1 LEITLE
7 TISLIVIALTSI
19 IVVGS
24 IVFEVL
30 PTQMKIME
38 PGIMVRVEDSEF
50 SQNRTWF
57 IISITSDSEIQN
69 ITVMKTNGSPCNVSE
84 ISYTERTVKLFGYC
98 DGNLRGDVVII
109 AVNVG
114 KHVFQYNVGL

>member
-1 LEITLE
+1 MEVTLE

-30 PTQMKIME
+30 PAQMKIME

-57 IISITSDSEIQN
+57 ILSVTSDSEIQN
-69 ITVMKTNGSPCNVSE
+69 TTVMKADGSPCNVSE
-84 ISYTERTVKLFGYC
+84 IAYTEKTVKLFGFC
-98 DGNLRGDVVII
+98 EGDLRGDVVII
-109 AVNVG
+109 AVRVG
-114 KHVFQYNVGL
+114 EHIFQYNVGL

>member
-1 LEITLE
+1 MEITLE

>member
-1 LEITLE
+1 MEITLE

-57 IISITSDSEIQN
+57 ILSITSDSEIQN
-69 ITVMKTNGSPCNVSE
+69 ITVMKVNGSLCNVTE
-84 ISYTERTVKLFGYC
+84 ISYTERTIKLFGYC
-98 DGNLRGDVVII
+98 YGNLRGDVVII

-114 KHVFQYNVGL
+114 EHVFQYNAGL

>member
-1 LEITLE
+1 MEVTLE

-30 PTQMKIME
+30 PAQMKIME

-50 SQNRTWF
+50 VLNRTWF
-57 IISITSDSEIQN
+57 ILSITSDGEIQN
-69 ITVMKTNGSPCNVSE
+69 ITIMKANGSPCNVSE
-84 ISYTERTVKLFGYC
+84 IPYTERTVKLFGYC

-109 AVNVG
+109 VVNVG
-114 KHVFQYNVGL
+114 EHTFQYNAGL

>member
-1 LEITLE
+1 MEVTLE

-30 PTQMKIME
+30 PAQMKIME

-57 IISITSDSEIQN
+57 ILSVTSDGEIQN
-69 ITVMKTNGSPCNVSE
+69 ITVMKVNGSLCNVSK
-84 ISYTERTVKLFGYC
+84 ITYTERTIKLFGYC
-98 DGNLRGDVVII
+98 DGDLRGDVVVI
-109 AVNVG
+109 AVKVG
-114 KHVFQYNVGL
+114 EHIFQYNAGL

>member
-1 LEITLE
+1 MEITLE
-7 TISLIVIALTSI
+7 SISLIVIALTSI

-50 SQNRTWF
+50 SLNKTWF
-57 IISITSDSEIQN
+57 ILSITSDNEIQN
-69 ITVMKTNGSPCNVSE
+69 ITIMKANGSVCNVSE
-84 ISYTERTVKLFGYC
+84 ISYTQRTVKVFGYC
-98 DGNLRGDVVII
+98 EGNLRGDVVII
-109 AVNVG
+109 AVRVG
-114 KHVFQYNVGL
+114 EYTFQYNAGL